1 MFEDMRKKF
10 EQRRELIENAFEDI
24 GDETAKIFVNEAKRR
39 TERKKLVDTGN
50 YKRSW
55 RAQVNKKG
63 LQTEIEC
70 INEAEYA
77 SHLEYGHRIVTRT
90 GQDTG
95 RKTQAQLVGRD
106 SVKNTL
112 AKIKPLVND
121 IIGGILKK

>member
-1 MFEDMRKKF
+1 MFEDLHKRF
-10 EQRRELIENAFEDI
+10 QERRNQIEDAFEDI
-24 GDETAKIFVNEAKRR
+24 GDETAKIFVNEAKSR
-39 TERKKLVDTGN
+39 TERKKLVKTGN

-55 RAQVNKKG
+55 SAHVNKKG

-121 IIGGILKK
+121 IIGGILRK

>member
-1 MFEDMRKKF
+1 MFEDLHKRFQERRK
-10 EQRRELIENAFEDI
+10 QIEDAFEDI
-24 GDETAKIFVNEAKRR
+24 GDETAKIFVNEAKSR

-112 AKIKPLVND
+112 NKVKPIIDD
-121 IIGGILKK
+121 IIGGILRK

>member
-1 MFEDMRKKF
+1 MFENMHKRY
-10 EQRRELIENAFEDI
+10 EQRKDLIDQAFDDI
-24 GDETAKIFVNEAKRR
+24 GDEAAKIFINEAKSR

-55 RAQVNKKG
+55 RAQVDKRGIETK
-63 LQTEIEC
+63 IEC

-90 GQDTG
+90 GKDTG
-95 RKTQAQLVGRD
+95 KKTQAQLVGRD
-106 SVKNTL
+106 SVKETINEIQPIV
-112 AKIKPLVND
+112 KD

>member
-1 MFEDMRKKF
+1 MFEDMHKRFQERRK
-10 EQRRELIENAFEDI
+10 QVENAFEDI
-24 GDETAKIFVNEAKRR
+24 GDETAKIFVNEAKSR

-106 SVKNTL
+106 SVKKTL

-121 IIGGILKK
+121 IIGGILRK

>member
-1 MFEDMRKKF
+1 MFEDMHKRFQERRK
-10 EQRRELIENAFEDI
+10 QIEDAFEDI
-24 GDETAKIFVNEAKRR
+24 GDETAKIFVNEAKSR

-77 SHLEYGHRIVTRT
+77 SHLEYGHRIVTRS

-106 SVKNTL
+106 SVKKTL
-112 AKIKPLVND
+112 NEVQPIVKD

>member
-1 MFEDMRKKF
+1 MFEDLHKKF
-10 EQRRELIENAFEDI
+10 QERRKQIEDAFEDI
-24 GDETAKIFVNEAKRR
+24 GDETTKIFVNEAKSR
-39 TERKKLVDTGN
+39 TERKKLVKTGN

-121 IIGGILKK
+121 IIGGILRK

>member
-1 MFEDMRKKF
+1 MFEDMHKRFQERRK
-10 EQRRELIENAFEDI
+10 QVENAFEDI
-24 GDETAKIFVNEAKRR
+24 GDETAKIFVNEAKSR

-77 SHLEYGHRIVTRT
+77 SHLEYGHRIVTSS
-90 GQDTG
+90 GVDTG

-106 SVKNTL
+106 SVKKTL
-112 AKIKPLVND
+112 NKVKPIIDD
-121 IIGGILKK
+121 IIGGILRK

>member
-1 MFEDMRKKF
+1 MFEDMHKRY
-10 EQRRELIENAFEDI
+10 EQRKDLIDQAFDDI
-24 GDETAKIFVNEAKRR
+24 GDEAAKIFINEAKNR

-63 LQTEIEC
+63 LNTEIEC

-90 GQDTG
+90 GKDTG

-106 SVKNTL
+106 SVKKTL
-112 AKIKPLVND
+112 NEVQPIVKD

>member
-1 MFEDMRKKF
+1 MFEDMHKRFQERRK
-10 EQRRELIENAFEDI
+10 QVENAFEDI
-24 GDETAKIFVNEAKRR
+24 GDETAKIFVNEAKSR

-121 IIGGILKK
+121 IIGGILRK

>member
-10 EQRRELIENAFEDI
+10 EQRRELIENALEDI
-24 GDETAKIFVNEAKRR
+24 GDETAKIFVNEAKNR

>member
-1 MFEDMRKKF
+1 MFEDLHKKF
-10 EQRRELIENAFEDI
+10 QERRKQIDDAFEDI
-24 GDETAKIFVNEAKRR
+24 GDETAKIFVNEAKNR

-63 LQTEIEC
+63 MQTEIEC

-77 SHLEYGHRIVTRT
+77 SYLEYGHRIVTRT
-90 GQDTG
+90 GKDTG

-106 SVKNTL
+106 SVKKTL
-112 AKIKPLVND
+112 SKVKPIIND
-121 IIGGILKK
+121 VIGGILKK

>member
-1 MFEDMRKKF
+1 MFEDMQKKF
-10 EQRRELIENAFEDI
+10 EQRRKEIESAFEEI
-24 GDETAKIFVNEAKRR
+24 GDETAKIFINEAKSR

-63 LQTEIEC
+63 LKTEIDC

-90 GQDTG
+90 GKDTG

-106 SVKNTL
+106 SVKKTL
-112 AKIKPLVND
+112 NEVQPVVKD

>member
-10 EQRRELIENAFEDI
+10 EQRRKLIENAFEDI

-63 LQTEIEC
+63 LKTEIEC

>member
-1 MFEDMRKKF
+1 MFEDMHKRFQERRK
-10 EQRRELIENAFEDI
+10 QIEDAFEDI
-24 GDETAKIFVNEAKRR
+24 GDETAKIFVNEAKSR

-63 LQTEIEC
+63 LKTEIEC

-90 GQDTG
+90 GKNTG

-106 SVKNTL
+106 SVKKTL
-112 AKIKPLVND
+112 NEVQPIVKD

>member
-1 MFEDMRKKF
+1 MFEDMHKRFQERRK
-10 EQRRELIENAFEDI
+10 QVENAFEDI
-24 GDETAKIFVNEAKRR
+24 GDETAKIFVNEAKSR

-106 SVKNTL
+106 SVKKTL
-112 AKIKPLVND
+112 NKVKPIIDD
-121 IIGGILKK
+121 IIGGILRK